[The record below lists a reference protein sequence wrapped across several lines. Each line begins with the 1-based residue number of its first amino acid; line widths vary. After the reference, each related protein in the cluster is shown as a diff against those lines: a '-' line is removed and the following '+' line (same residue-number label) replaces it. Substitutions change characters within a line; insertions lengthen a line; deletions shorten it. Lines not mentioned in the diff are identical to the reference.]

1 MPDDPRNR
9 PPPLPPRPLVPE
21 PFRLTA
27 TPPSGGVTRGR
38 LLPHDPRDRL
48 IEEMRDELA
57 ALRPLVSAHETA
69 DTEPPP
75 TRPSVRARRSQV
87 ARFLGKWA
95 VLLPVLAL
103 GARAAARAAAKQW
116 PEATE
121 LVGELPGLVDG
132 LLQAIGL

>member
-27 TPPSGGVTRGR
+27 TPPSGGVPMQGR
-38 LLPHDPRDRL
+38 LLPPDPRDRL

-57 ALRPLVSAHETA
+57 ALRVANDSETA

-75 TRPSVRARRSQV
+75 TRPSVRVRKAKV

-95 VLLPVLAL
+95 VLLPVVAIA
-103 GARAAARAAAKQW
+103 ARAAARAAAKQW
-116 PEATE
+116 PEAAE
-121 LVGELPGLVDG
+121 LVDTA
-132 LLQAIGL
+132 LQAIGL